1 MRSTNQVYLITIL
14 LYNHASAHCPWQ
26 SCYRQVERSYRP
38 SMFSAS
44 SRVLVMWVLQLSAK
58 AVRVSY
64 GMVYLKFWA
73 TKQTTKTGKASLA
86 ETFFQKLFGKRRAV
100 RIEGSGSGFGVGA
113 RFLGVGSIFGWIL
126 GSGPIIRFWRGFAIF
141 QLFSI

>member
-1 MRSTNQVYLITIL
+1 M
-14 LYNHASAHCPWQ
+14 PD
-26 SCYRQVERSYRP
+26 
-38 SMFSAS
+38 
-44 SRVLVMWVLQLSAK
+44 LSAK

-64 GMVYLKFWA
+64 GMVYHNQAERLR
-73 TKQTTKTGKASLA
+73 QLDNGKASLA
-86 ETFFQKLFGKRRAV
+86 ETFFQKLFGKRRAA
-100 RIEGSGSGFGVGA
+100 RIEGSGPDLGPTG

>member
-1 MRSTNQVYLITIL
+1 MD
-14 LYNHASAHCPWQ
+14 
-26 SCYRQVERSYRP
+26 
-38 SMFSAS
+38 
-44 SRVLVMWVLQLSAK
+44 SRCVSDISPLS

-64 GMVYLKFWA
+64 GMVFIEYQSDND
-73 TKQTTKTGKASLA
+73 KQP
-86 ETFFQKLFGKRRAV
+86 KRKSIFSGDIFPKIIWEAQSGQNR
-100 RIEGSGSGFGVGA
+100 GLGSGFGAGGSIPGVGA